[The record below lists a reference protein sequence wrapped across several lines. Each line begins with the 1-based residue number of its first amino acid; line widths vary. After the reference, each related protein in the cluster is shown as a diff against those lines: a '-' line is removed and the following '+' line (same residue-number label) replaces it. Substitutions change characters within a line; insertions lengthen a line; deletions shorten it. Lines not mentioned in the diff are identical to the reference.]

1 MRHAHSNVAR
11 LRGKLAPHRP
21 AIAMA
26 SHNPLFAKLAAE
38 AGFDAIWGSGF
49 ELSAAYAVPDAGILS
64 ADTHLELHSDPGGS
78 IRRPSDPTST
88 PRFAAGCAVAP
99 RDGPLGANG
108 RSRRIPGVAISRA
121 ATARRLDRR
130 QRGTA
135 IRDPARRGAGPH
147 SPRTRSAL
155 RKHTASRSI
164 SLNGAVSM
172 NRAASSLSSS
182 G

>member
-26 SHNPLFAKLAAE
+26 SHNPLFAK
-38 AGFDAIWGSGF
+38 
-49 ELSAAYAVPDAGILS
+49 
-64 ADTHLELHSDPGGS
+64 
-78 IRRPSDPTST
+78 
-88 PRFAAGCAVAP
+88 
-99 RDGPLGANG
+99 
-108 RSRRIPGVAISRA
+108 
-121 ATARRLDRR
+121 
-130 QRGTA
+130 
-135 IRDPARRGAGPH
+135 PARRGAGPH

-155 RKHTASRSI
+155 RKHTASRST

>member
-11 LRGKLAPHRP
+11 LRGKLAPQRP

-49 ELSAAYAVPDAGILS
+49 ELSAAYAVPDASILS

-88 PRFAAGCAVAP
+88 PRFAAGVCGCSAGWSPGSKWPFSAHT
-99 RDGPLGANG
+99 G
-108 RSRRIPGVAISRA
+108 RSHLASCNRS
-121 ATARRLDRR
+121 
-130 QRGTA
+130 
-135 IRDPARRGAGPH
+135 PA
-147 SPRTRSAL
+147 
-155 RKHTASRSI
+155 
-164 SLNGAVSM
+164 
-172 NRAASSLSSS
+172 
-182 G
+182 